1 MEKISI
7 VIPCY
12 NEEEA
17 IPVYYEE
24 MKKIMLFMKQVKF
37 ELLFVDDGSSDQHVG
52 RNANAFPPG

>member
-37 ELLFVDDGSSDQHVG
+37 ELIFVDDGSGDKTLE
-52 RNANAFPPG
+52 

>member
-37 ELLFVDDGSSDQHVG
+37 ELLFVDDGSSDHTLEEM
-52 RNANAFPPG
+52 RNAFPPG

>member
-12 NEEEA
+12 NEEAA

-24 MKKIMLFMKQVKF
+24 MKKIML
-37 ELLFVDDGSSDQHVG
+37 L
-52 RNANAFPPG
+52 